1 MLCLTK
7 KNVFDQPL
15 NNDITTYDNTQKIA
29 TDLGDDYTT
38 GCQLDYT
45 YFKNYYKLIAIDL
58 SKQEVL
64 DSDSKEVQQIDFT
77 ANLG

>member
-7 KNVFDQPL
+7 KPVFDQPL

-58 SKQEVL
+58 RKNKKMMLIQKQCRKLILLE
-64 DSDSKEVQQIDFT
+64 I
-77 ANLG
+77 